1 MITTCFDFNQGLIQ
15 YRFVHKPLWVTLI
28 NSLLRINQ
36 VGALQAPHIFP
47 AFHAR
52 KMVVHP
58 CTTKEGLMYQ
68 TFLRTR
74 TLLPIHSEITNSAIA
89 DVSRYLSAC
98 VKALSR

>member
-1 MITTCFDFNQGLIQ
+1 MLFSCAGL
-15 YRFVHKPLWVTLI
+15 VTLI

-36 VGALQAPHIFP
+36 IGALQAPRIFL

-58 CTTKEGLMYQ
+58 CTTKEGLINQ

-74 TLLPIHSEITNSAIA
+74 MLLPIHSEITNIAIA
-89 DVSRYLSAC
+89 DVSRYLPAC